1 MLNIGEVYDAVAST
15 KDKELKQLVTSLCDY
30 VPYRLLAYLWQQE
43 LKGKSDGQKN
53 NKNKLTKLSKRII
66 MKTRNM
72 LWNFVKTVIKIMDYR
87 GENIYV

>member
-1 MLNIGEVYDAVAST
+1 MVNV
-15 KDKELKQLVTSLCDY
+15 KM
-30 VPYRLLAYLWQQE
+30 
-43 LKGKSDGQKN
+43 
-53 NKNKLTKLSKRII
+53 TKLQKDNENKMTKLNKRII

>member
-1 MLNIGEVYDAVAST
+1 MTKVLKMVYVKMT
-15 KDKELKQLVTSLCDY
+15 KL
-30 VPYRLLAYLWQQE
+30 
-43 LKGKSDGQKN
+43 QKD